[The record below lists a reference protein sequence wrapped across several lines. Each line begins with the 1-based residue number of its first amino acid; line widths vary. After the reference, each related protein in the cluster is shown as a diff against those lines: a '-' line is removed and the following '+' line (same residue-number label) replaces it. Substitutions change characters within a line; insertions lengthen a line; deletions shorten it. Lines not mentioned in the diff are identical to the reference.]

1 MAMRVSVS
9 VSIAALALTACGGW
23 KRTGSSAKAEIGGG
37 ENVATVEI
45 TLANVTREQA
55 QAFTRQLHDYGDI
68 KKAELKSYQEGVAV
82 YDVDVQGCECEVP
95 AMVARIPSPG
105 FKYQGRQAKF
115 RYAAFD
121 NIAPKV
127 AFLKPAAGTVFKDRQ
142 VEVQVEAPDPDVAEV
157 TLNGQP
163 MKRSGSRFSSLVAL
177 KEGANDLLALA
188 KDASGNEGRAQL
200 RIGLDTT
207 PPDVTAAVTVVI
219 DGKVDPGTRVYVN
232 GDEAKVDNA
241 GRYEAKV
248 KVKRG
253 QREVEVVAVDQYGN
267 RNQTMR
273 PIGD

>member
-1 MAMRVSVS
+1 MPTRLCLSL
-9 VSIAALALTACGGW
+9 SIAALALSACGGW
-23 KRTGSSAKAEIGGG
+23 KRTGTSPKSEVGG
-37 ENVATVEI
+37 NNLATVEL

-55 QAFTRQLHDYGDI
+55 QAFTEQLDDYGDV
-68 KKAELKSYQEGVAV
+68 KKVELKSYQEGMAV
-82 YDVDVQGCECEVP
+82 YEVDVEGCECELP

-121 NIAPKV
+121 NIAPKL
-127 AFLKPAAGTVFKDRQ
+127 AFVKPSSGAVLKERQ
-142 VEVQVEAPDPDVAEV
+142 VEVQVDVPDADVAEV

-163 MKRSGSRFSSLVAL
+163 MQRNGGRFTTLVAL
-177 KEGANDLLALA
+177 KEGANDLAAVA
-188 KDASGNEGRAQL
+188 KDASGNMGRAQL

-207 PPDVTAAVTVVI
+207 PPDVTAAVTVII
-219 DGKVDPGTRVYVN
+219 DGKVEPGTRVYVN
-232 GDEAKVDNA
+232 GEETKVDSS
-241 GRYEAKV
+241 GHYEAKV

>member
-1 MAMRVSVS
+1 MRLSLS
-9 VSIAALALTACGGW
+9 VSIAALAFTACGGW
-23 KRTGSSAKAEIGGG
+23 KRTGSSSKAEIGG
-37 ENVATVEI
+37 ENIATVEL

-55 QAFTRQLHDYGDI
+55 QAFSRQLDDYGDV
-68 KKAELKSYQEGVAV
+68 KKVELKSYTEGVAI

-121 NIAPKV
+121 NIPPKLV
-127 AFLKPAAGTVFKDRQ
+127 FVKPAPGAVFKERQ
-142 VEVQVEAPDPDVAEV
+142 VEVQVDVPDADVAEV
-157 TLNGQP
+157 SVNGQQ
-163 MKRSGSRFSSLVAL
+163 MQRSGSRFTTLVAL
-177 KEGANDLLALA
+177 KEGANDLTAVA
-188 KDASGNEGRAQL
+188 KDASGNEGRGQL

-207 PPDVTAAVTVVI
+207 PPDITTAVTVII
-219 DGKVDPGTRVYVN
+219 DGKVEPGTRVYVN
-232 GDEAKVDNA
+232 GDEVKVDSA